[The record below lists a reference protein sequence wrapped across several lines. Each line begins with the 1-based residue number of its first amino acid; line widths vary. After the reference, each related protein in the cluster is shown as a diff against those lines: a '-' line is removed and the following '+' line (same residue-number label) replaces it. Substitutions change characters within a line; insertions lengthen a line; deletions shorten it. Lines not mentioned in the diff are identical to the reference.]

1 MVSHK
6 PWEIGSCLVLKSRL
20 VLNRV
25 VSHKPWEIQNLYCWL
40 RATLNCDTLYPTL
53 VLGYLHWSFFEYH
66 TPLLRGWS
74 YHTHKYKARA
84 IKRHVHVRLYRK
96 RDYQGKRANLP
107 HWSYTKVILLKLFV
121 DIVPSSF
128 ADITPALCGCFR
140 GGSVYAVSFRFVSQ
154 SKENPPMLWGIL
166 WYFDYKWARE
176 FWLSGA
182 GYVKRYFFAFC
193 NKRYLIPLIT
203 NIGTQG
209 VQELF
214 FN

>member
-66 TPLLRGWS
+66 TPLLHGWS
-74 YHTHKYKARA
+74 YHTHKYKART
-84 IKRHVHVRLYRK
+84 IKRHVHIRFYRK
-96 RDYQGKRANLP
+96 RDYQGKRANPP
-107 HWSYTKVILLKLFV
+107 HWSYQSN
-121 DIVPSSF
+121 PSKIICRHCTQF
-128 ADITPALCGCFR
+128 FR
-140 GGSVYAVSFRFVSQ
+140 GYYSRVVWMFSWRICLRCFVSQ

-166 WYFDYKWARE
+166 WYFDYK
-176 FWLSGA
+176 
-182 GYVKRYFFAFC
+182 
-193 NKRYLIPLIT
+193 
-203 NIGTQG
+203 
-209 VQELF
+209 
-214 FN
+214 